1 MLKLKILAL
10 FTLFVHIYSIR
21 RHNCIHDELIEKHNI
36 KLTRIDDL
44 HEGRNLQA
52 NGFGPIRI
60 HYIYNTTDVSQ
71 TDTLGQNVIKIMEII
86 RSFW

>member
-1 MLKLKILAL
+1 MLKLKIFAFFLL
-10 FTLFVHIYSIR
+10 LTQIYSVR

-36 KLTRIDDL
+36 KLTRIDDS

-60 HYIYNTTDVSQ
+60 HYVFNTTDITQ
-71 TDTLGQNVIKIMEII
+71 ADTVGQNINKIM
-86 RSFW
+86 

>member
-10 FTLFVHIYSIR
+10 FTLFVHIYSIQ

-60 HYIYNTTDVSQ
+60 HYIYNTTDISQ